1 MGLTDGRIKNGP
13 TFRVKIVN
21 LKKFCSLDSM
31 GVGKTR
37 DRGWGRRRGRLFF
50 KESVLG
56 LGLELILTLTLTLN
70 NPNLTLT
77 LTLKQHSLK
86 KDRPQP
92 RVLLTPRFDIFEE
105 TAKLTYDRL
114 CF

>member
-1 MGLTDGRIKNGP
+1 
-13 TFRVKIVN
+13 
-21 LKKFCSLDSM
+21 M

-37 DRGWGRRRGRLFF
+37 GRRWGRGRGRLFF

-77 LTLKQHSLK
+77 LTLKQHSFK

-114 CF
+114 SF

>member
-1 MGLTDGRIKNGP
+1 
-13 TFRVKIVN
+13 
-21 LKKFCSLDSM
+21 M

-37 DRGWGRRRGRLFF
+37 GRDWGRGRGRLFF

-56 LGLELILTLTLTLN
+56 LVSTLTLTLTLN
-70 NPNLTLT
+70 NPNLTLTLIT

-105 TAKLTYDRL
+105 SAKLTYDWV

>member
-1 MGLTDGRIKNGP
+1 
-13 TFRVKIVN
+13 
-21 LKKFCSLDSM
+21 M

-37 DRGWGRRRGRLFF
+37 GRDWGRGRGRLFF

-56 LGLELILTLTLTLN
+56 LGLEFILTLTLTLN
-70 NPNLTLT
+70 NPNLTLTLIT

-105 TAKLTYDRL
+105 SAKLTYDRV